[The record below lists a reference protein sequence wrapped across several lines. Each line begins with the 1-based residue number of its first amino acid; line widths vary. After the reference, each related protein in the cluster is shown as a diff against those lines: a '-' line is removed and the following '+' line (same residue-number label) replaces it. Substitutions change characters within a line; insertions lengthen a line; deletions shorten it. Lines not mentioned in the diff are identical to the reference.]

1 MMPLARKIAAVS
13 IRLVMRTEFT
23 IQLSPVKVCV
33 AVGVVFAVFL
43 IGFNVFYT
51 PSEDPLEIVMV
62 SEVSKGEEIEVSG
75 IENGQVNINI
85 ANAETLANYL
95 DGIGTVLA
103 QRIVDYR
110 MEHGNFESIEDLKN
124 VKGIGNAV
132 FEKIRDKICT

>member
-1 MMPLARKIAAVS
+1 
-13 IRLVMRTEFT
+13 MRTEFT